1 VSQIVPRRQDK
12 GDAHLETFTGVVD
25 VGGRGSEVEGRGA
38 GGGGEDVEDK
48 GAVDHLYAVEVSTAE
63 MDFEFFFE
71 GHGFIV

>member
-1 VSQIVPRRQDK
+1 MSQIVPRRQDK
-12 GDAHLETFTGVVD
+12 GDAHLETFAGIVD
-25 VGGRGSEVEGRGA
+25 VGGRGSDVEGRGA

-48 GAVDHLYAVEVSTAE
+48 GAVDHFYAVEVSAAE